1 MSDVINGVMI
11 CETLNIDHSI
21 SLIVDVSYV
30 LLPQSYA
37 CYILLVVEHG

>member
-1 MSDVINGVMI
+1 VDVNLAV
-11 CETLNIDHSI
+11 

-37 CYILLVVEHG
+37 CYILLVVGHG